1 MNFEEKVR
9 KIIADNCTDSG
20 VIDDLGINDN
30 LIDRGLDSVTYIKII
45 VDIEK
50 EFHIT
55 FPDDKLALKESDTIY
70 KLCTIIESELE
81 NNI

>member
-50 EFHIT
+50 EFH
-55 FPDDKLALKESDTIY
+55 
-70 KLCTIIESELE
+70 
-81 NNI
+81 

>member
-1 MNFEEKVR
+1 MQAEKVR